1 VINVFSWAAPQR
13 AIAGQKTR
21 NGYHL
26 IFWKA
31 ADLQYCAVS
40 DTSWDELLALVR
52 LLQEAAARD
61 ARQ

>member
-1 VINVFSWAAPQR
+1 VFSWTAAERP
-13 AIAGQKTR
+13 IAGEKTR

-31 ADLQYCAVS
+31 GDLQYCAVS
-40 DTSWDELLALVR
+40 DTSWDELLGLVR
-52 LLQEAAARD
+52 LLQQAAASD